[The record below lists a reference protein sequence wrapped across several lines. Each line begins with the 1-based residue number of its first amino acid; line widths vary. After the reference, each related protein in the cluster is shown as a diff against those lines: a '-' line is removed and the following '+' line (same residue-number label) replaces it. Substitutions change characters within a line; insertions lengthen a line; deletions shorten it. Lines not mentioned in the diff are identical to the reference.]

1 MYVEFGLHTSASV
14 PPHSDS
20 EPDFCH
26 YSGSSFVV
34 FRLFLCAS
42 RAATHRTAEEIGQT
56 TTDLQVVKELGL
68 RLERQLQYVRTDAYK
83 ETVAREQL
91 GMAREG
97 DKVVAII
104 SDGSLLKESGL
115 LRSTANS
122 VDIGS
127 LPIWQQ
133 WLTLF
138 NFETD
143 LGPISTRP

>member
-1 MYVEFGLHTSASV
+1 MSNLVYTPQPPSRRTQIRNQIFVTILVALLLYFVYSYVHLVLQHTA
-14 PPHSDS
+14 
-20 EPDFCH
+20 
-26 YSGSSFVV
+26 
-34 FRLFLCAS
+34 R
-42 RAATHRTAEEIGQT
+42 REEIGQT

-115 LRSTANS
+115 QRSTANS

-143 LGPISTRP
+143 LGPVSTRP